1 MTTALQEVSPPL
13 MAGRRVDGPASARVT
28 IDGREYINFFGS
40 GYLAL
45 SRLPE
50 LRAAALDV
58 LEKGAAFAQQFP
70 SSLETIDRHFA
81 DVECAAA
88 AACATEAS
96 VYFASGYLI
105 GMVGLASLAET
116 FGLIALDEHA
126 HYNLHDAAK
135 LQGLP
140 NFTFGHCDAG
150 ALADLLKR
158 EAQGKGRR
166 PLVLT
171 DGVFATTGRLP
182 PLADY
187 AAVLARYGGHL
198 FVDESH
204 AFGVVG
210 ECGRGAA
217 EYCGVEDIASTG
229 ATLSKAYCA
238 QGAVVG
244 CSLDV
249 AARLR
254 TLPPL
259 RGACSGSPLSAAVAA
274 AALTFVAGHPS
285 VRTDLRAVTDY
296 LKTRLRALG
305 LAITDSP
312 APIVSFK
319 WGNREE
325 MLALQRRA
333 FERGVYLYHS
343 TYIGT
348 DADGV
353 IRCAVFRDHSKEDI
367 DALVDVLT

>member
-1 MTTALQEVSPPL
+1 MV
-13 MAGRRVDGPASARVT
+13 GRRVDGPASARVT

-45 SRLPE
+45 ARLPE
-50 LRAAALDV
+50 MRAAALRA
-58 LEKGAAFAQQFP
+58 LERGTAFAQQFP
-70 SSLETIDRHFA
+70 SSLETFDPHFA
-81 DVECAAA
+81 HVERAAA

-105 GMVGLASLAET
+105 GMVGLASLEGE
-116 FGLIALDEHA
+116 FDVIVLDEYA
-126 HYNLHDAAK
+126 HYNLKDAAQ
-135 LQGLP
+135 LLGLP
-140 NFTFGHCDAG
+140 CFTFTHCDAS

-166 PLVLT
+166 PVVIT

-187 AAVLARYGGHL
+187 AAILVPYGGRL

-210 ECGRGAA
+210 EFGRGAA
-217 EYCGVEDIASTG
+217 EYCGVEEVASTG

-238 QGAVVG
+238 QGAIVG
-244 CSLDV
+244 CSSSV

-254 TLPPL
+254 NVPPL
-259 RGACSGSPLSAAVAA
+259 RGACAGSPVSAAVAA
-274 AALTFVAGHPS
+274 AALTCVARRPS
-285 VRTDLRAVTDY
+285 LRTDLRALTDY
-296 LKTRLRALG
+296 LRTRLRALG
-305 LAITDSP
+305 LAIQDSP
-312 APIVSFK
+312 APIVAFK
-319 WGNREE
+319 WGGRKE

-333 FERGVYLYHS
+333 FEDGVYLYHS

-353 IRCAVFRDHSKEDI
+353 IRCAVFCDHTKEDI
-367 DALVDVLT
+367 DALVDILK

>member
-1 MTTALQEVSPPL
+1 

-45 SRLPE
+45 ARFPE
-50 LRAAALDV
+50 VRAAALDA
-58 LEKGAAFAQQFP
+58 LEKGTAFAQQFP
-70 SSLETIDRHFA
+70 SSLETFDPHFA
-81 DVECAAA
+81 HVERAAA
-88 AACATEAS
+88 AACGTQAS

-105 GMVGLASLAET
+105 GMVGLASLKEM
-116 FGLIALDEHA
+116 FDLVALDEHA
-126 HYNLHDAAK
+126 HYNLQDAAK
-135 LQGLP
+135 LLELP
-140 NFTFGHCDAG
+140 SFTFANCDAG

-158 EAQGKGRR
+158 EAQEKGRR

-187 AAVLARYGGHL
+187 AAILVPYGGRL

-210 ECGRGAA
+210 EYGRGAA
-217 EYCGVEDIASTG
+217 EYCGVEEVASTG

-244 CSLDV
+244 CSSAV

-254 TLPPL
+254 NLPPL
-259 RGACSGSPLSAAVAA
+259 RGACAGSPLSAAVAA
-274 AALTFVAGHPS
+274 AALTFVGSRPTL
-285 VRTDLRAVTDY
+285 RTDLRALTDY
-296 LKTRLRALG
+296 LRMRLRALG
-305 LAITDSP
+305 LAIPDSP
-312 APIVSFK
+312 APIVAFK
-319 WGNREE
+319 WGDREE

-353 IRCAVFRDHSKEDI
+353 IRCAVFRDHSREDI